1 MSSNRKRILRTLV
14 AALAVACALT
24 VCAKVNEKPFVV
36 PELTSWSGAEG
47 MTSLSGRVVVKN
59 NAMKEVAKALIK

>member
-1 MSSNRKRILRTLV
+1 M
-14 AALAVACALT
+14 ALAVACALS

-47 MTSLSGRVVVKN
+47 MTILSGRVVVKN